1 MSRAAELLSLIRLRA
16 FDMSTDGGRSRE
28 RYRRVGFTAAAAF
41 AAKIVGVGPS
51 S

>member
-1 MSRAAELLSLIRLRA
+1 LSRAAELLSLIRLRA